1 MQKSII
7 SNSIDVDSQ
16 SIWGMGGVGTTLLV
30 QMSYNSQEVC
40 QRFEGAKLISF
51 TITQTPNIKGLYD
64 SLWRELDLHLLNL
77 VQLEEYRTKLYNEFS
92 RRRVFLVLNDVWKEG
107 GLEQF
112 DLANGQGSIALVIA
126 KKTNMCR
133 RILEW

>member
-64 SLWRELDLHLLNL
+64 SL
-77 VQLEEYRTKLYNEFS
+77 
-92 RRRVFLVLNDVWKEG
+92 
-107 GLEQF
+107 
-112 DLANGQGSIALVIA
+112 
-126 KKTNMCR
+126 
-133 RILEW
+133 